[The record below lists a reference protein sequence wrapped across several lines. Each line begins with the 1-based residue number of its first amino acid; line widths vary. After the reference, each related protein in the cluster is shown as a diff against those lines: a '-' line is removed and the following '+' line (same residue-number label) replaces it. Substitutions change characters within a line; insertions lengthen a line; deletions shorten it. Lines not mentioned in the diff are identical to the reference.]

1 MKNSMKYNI
10 PTMQSA
16 KKKGFIIYKN
26 ILASTK
32 GITKEGTANKTV
44 MLVIKIT
51 FFIYLP
57 CSSQW

>member
-1 MKNSMKYNI
+1 MKNPMKYNI

-16 KKKGFIIYKN
+16 KKGFIIYKN

-51 FFIYLP
+51 FLP
-57 CSSQW
+57 YIFTL

>member
-1 MKNSMKYNI
+1 MDNEKPNEVQYSNHAV
-10 PTMQSA
+10 S

-26 ILASTK
+26 VLASTK

-51 FFIYLP
+51 FLP
-57 CSSQW
+57 YIFTL